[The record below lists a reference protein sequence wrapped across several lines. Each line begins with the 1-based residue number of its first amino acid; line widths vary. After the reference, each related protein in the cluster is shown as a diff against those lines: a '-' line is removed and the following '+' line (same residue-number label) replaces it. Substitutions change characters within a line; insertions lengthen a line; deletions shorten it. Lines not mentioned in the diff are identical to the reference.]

1 MKIAYLAPE
10 IPGFSS
16 TFVNNEILWLEDD
29 GISVI
34 PISVHKPKITHDSN
48 NLADRTIYLYDFK
61 LISFIASTAIISIRN
76 PLSFLKSVSLLFGD
90 IKKTGILKITSAKL
104 IYQFMAANHLA
115 RILLKRQCSHLHV
128 HFMDVPTQIAMYASS
143 LSGIPFS
150 ITAHANDIFENAL
163 LLKTK
168 SERATKVI
176 TISEF
181 NRQYL
186 IQQGVSEDKLTI
198 VRCATKISTN
208 SKNLDQPTPITPTI
222 GSLGRLVEKKGMD
235 KLIKAI
241 KILKQ
246 NGYKPHLQIAGSG
259 PLENKLKMLSAE
271 LGISSDVTFIG
282 AIENDQVPNWLNKID
297 IFVLACQIDSSGD
310 MDGIPVV
317 LMEAM
322 AHGVPVIS
330 TKLSGI
336 PELVI
341 PNKTG
346 LLAKP
351 GSAPDIAKKITEM
364 IDNPE
369 TCKVLCKNA
378 LHHIHSEFSVPVNL
392 NRLERVFSE
401 NTQ

>member
-34 PISVHKPKITHDSN
+34 PISVHKPKIAHDSN

-90 IKKTGILKITSAKL
+90 IKKTGFLKITSAKL
-104 IYQFMAANHLA
+104 SYQFLAANHLA
-115 RILLKRQCSHLHV
+115 RILLKKQCSHLHV
-128 HFMDVPTQIAMYASS
+128 HFMDVPAQIAMYASS

-150 ITAHANDIFENAL
+150 ITAHANDIFENAFL
-163 LLKTK
+163 LRTK
-168 SERATKVI
+168 SERATKII

-186 IQQGVSEDKLTI
+186 IKQGVPEDKLTI
-198 VRCATKISTN
+198 VRCATKTP
-208 SKNLDQPTPITPTI
+208 KNPKNHDEPIPIAPTI

-235 KLIKAI
+235 ILLKAI
-241 KILKQ
+241 KILIQ
-246 NGYKPHLQIAGSG
+246 NGHKTHLQIAGSG
-259 PLENKLKMLSAE
+259 PLENELKSLSAE
-271 LGISSDVTFIG
+271 LGISPNVTFIG
-282 AIENDQVPNWLNKID
+282 AIANEQVPDWLNKID
-297 IFVLACQIDSSGD
+297 IFVLACQIDSAGD

-346 LLAKP
+346 LLAEP
-351 GSAPDIAKKITEM
+351 GSASDLAKKIAEM
-364 IDNPE
+364 INNPE
-369 TCKVLCKNA
+369 TRKVFCNNA
-378 LHHIHSEFSVPVNL
+378 LQHINSEFSIPINRK
-392 NRLERVFSE
+392 RLEQVFSA
-401 NTQ
+401 NT